1 MKKMIAA
8 SVVGLMLSVTGPV
21 LAAQQSKMKGCNQE
35 AKEMGIKGDERK
47 AFMKKCLSKE
57 YQLKS
62 GKTVESSAASTADQ
76 NRLKACKSEASQKGL
91 KGDARKSFMTDCT
104 KG

>member
-1 MKKMIAA
+1 MKKLIAA
-8 SVVGLMLSVTGPV
+8 SVMGLMLSVTGPV

-35 AKEMGIKGDERK
+35 AKEMGVKGDERK

-62 GKTVESSAASTADQ
+62 GKAGESSVAASVDKDK
-76 NRLKACKSEASQKGL
+76 LKACKSEASQKGL
-91 KGDARKSFMTDCT
+91 KGEARKSFMADCT